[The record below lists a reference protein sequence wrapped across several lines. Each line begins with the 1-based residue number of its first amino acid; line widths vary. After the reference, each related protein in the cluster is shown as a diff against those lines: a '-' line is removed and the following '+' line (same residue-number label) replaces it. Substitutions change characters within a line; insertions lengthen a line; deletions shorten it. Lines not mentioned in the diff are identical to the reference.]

1 MKSQLSTPYWI
12 PGKHPV
18 QTGKEALCD
27 AMSQLNRP
35 FLLVD
40 ADGQVGV
47 ARGGR
52 LILESG
58 AASAAD
64 DEGGRRRLY
73 AFVPRLLPEDLGS
86 DRFKKMHGLRYAYVM
101 GAMAN
106 GITSVEMVHE
116 AGKTGMIGFFGAAG
130 LSIPEIEAAVV
141 RLAGRGFPFGVNL
154 IHSPYEPE
162 LEAATVALYLERGVR
177 LISASAFL
185 DMTLPLVRYRL
196 SGIGRDPDGAVVC
209 PNRVVAKI
217 SRQEVARKFLSPAP
231 EKFLRA
237 LVDSGELTQEQAL
250 LAESVPVADDI
261 TAEAD
266 SGGHTD
272 NRPAITLLPTILN
285 LRDEFSRRHRYRR
298 WPCVGLAGGIAT
310 PDAAAAAFAMGAD
323 FVLTGTVNQTCRE
336 AGTSDAVRRMLS
348 EAGQA
353 DVAMAPAA
361 DMFEMG
367 VKVQVLKRGTMF
379 PQKAARLY
387 ELFKSAPSLEALSEA
402 DRKVLERSYF
412 RCTLEEEWEKTRR
425 FFQQRDP
432 SQIQKGEKDPRHRMA
447 LVFRSYLGR
456 SSAWANAGE
465 PSRQIDYQIWCGP
478 AIGAFNRWCSGTFL
492 EKPEN
497 RKVVTVAMNLMAGA
511 CSATRAGWI
520 RSQGVRLP
528 REGARFTP
536 APLEQLMARLYE
548 PDLAN

>member
-1 MKSQLSTPYWI
+1 MKNRLSTPCWI
-12 PGKHPV
+12 PGTHPV
-18 QTGKEALCD
+18 QIGKEAFCD
-27 AMSQLNRP
+27 ALSRLHRP
-35 FLLVD
+35 LILVE
-40 ADGQVGV
+40 ADGDVGV

-52 LILESG
+52 LILESDT
-58 AASAAD
+58 ASATD
-64 DEGGRRRLY
+64 DERGCHRLF
-73 AFVPRLLPEDLGS
+73 AFAPKLLPDDLGS
-86 DRFKKMHGLRYAYVM
+86 RTFKETHGLRYAYVM

-106 GITSVEMVHE
+106 GITSVEMVRE
-116 AGKTGMIGFFGAAG
+116 AGKAGMIGFFGAAG
-130 LSIPEIEAAVV
+130 LSIPEIEAAVD
-141 RLAGRGFPFGVNL
+141 RLSGRGFPFGVNL

-162 LEAATVALYLERGVR
+162 LEAATVALYLERGVH

-196 SGIGRDPDGAVVC
+196 SGIGRGPDGAVVC
-209 PNRVVAKI
+209 PNRVVAKL

-237 LVDSGELTQEQAL
+237 LVDSGALTQEQAL
-250 LAESVPVADDI
+250 LAESVPMADDV

-285 LRDEFSRRHRYRR
+285 LRDECCRRHRYRR
-298 WPCVGLAGGIAT
+298 RPCVGLAGGIAT

-323 FVLTGTVNQTCRE
+323 FVLTGTVNQACQE
-336 AGTSDAVRRMLS
+336 AGTSDVVRRMLA
-348 EAGQA
+348 EAQQA

-387 ELFKSAPSLEALSEA
+387 ELFRSVSSLEALSEA
-402 DRKVLERSYF
+402 DRQMLERSYF
-412 RCTLEEEWEKTRR
+412 HCTLEEEWEKTCR

-432 SQIQKGEKDPRHRMA
+432 LQIQKGQQDPRHRMA

-478 AIGAFNRWCSGTFL
+478 AIGAFNQWCAGSFL

-511 CSATRAGWI
+511 CTATRAAWI
-520 RSQGVRLP
+520 RSQGVGVP
-528 REGARFTP
+528 QEGARF
-536 APLEQLMARLYE
+536 APVPLQRLMARLYE
-548 PDLAN
+548 QDLAN